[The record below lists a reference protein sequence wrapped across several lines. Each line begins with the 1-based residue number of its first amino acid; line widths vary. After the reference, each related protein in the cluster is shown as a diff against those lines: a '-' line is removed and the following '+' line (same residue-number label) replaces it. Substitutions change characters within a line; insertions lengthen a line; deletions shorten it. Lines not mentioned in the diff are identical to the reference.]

1 ILISLLLFWF
11 VHKEKDK
18 LFKRGDIPSLILKVI
33 VFLVIYWNFDSL
45 FQYII
50 KYAFNIGYRFS
61 EKPFFALLNN
71 VFDAFFGIIIP
82 GATLIIIDRD
92 DYKFFRD
99 KTIVNQ
105 LFNGILILII
115 MGTTIQLFSLFTNYA
130 LYLESNLN
138 NILTAF
144 STIFITGLF
153 LYLFNNKL
161 PILGK
166 GIVTTQ
172 VLKGIITLTILVGL
186 IWFLSSLMNFITGY
200 DEFMD
205 LTDYLNPLGIAII
218 PSVFLYFVNNNPDN
232 KKHLAI
238 NIINIVII
246 LVILGGLIFL
256 YTSTINYF
264 VLETKFKQ
272 YMMYLLNSLGTVI
285 IATIA
290 YYFLNQIF
298 DK

>member
-1 ILISLLLFWF
+1 MFKNNSIATQVLKVIIFLVMLFAVIGLYNSIVGYFLGETYSGYYDVEPKILFVADIVKYLGRILISLLLFWF

-153 LYLFNNKL
+153 
-161 PILGK
+161 
-166 GIVTTQ
+166 
-172 VLKGIITLTILVGL
+172 
-186 IWFLSSLMNFITGY
+186 FI
-200 DEFMD
+200 F
-205 LTDYLNPLGIAII
+205 I
-218 PSVFLYFVNNNPDN
+218 
-232 KKHLAI
+232 
-238 NIINIVII
+238 
-246 LVILGGLIFL
+246 
-256 YTSTINYF
+256 
-264 VLETKFKQ
+264 
-272 YMMYLLNSLGTVI
+272 
-285 IATIA
+285 
-290 YYFLNQIF
+290 
-298 DK
+298 